1 MIAKNE
7 VQLMLK
13 KIKSFKMSTSEKKRM
28 LKFFQVRGSNKIN
41 KVMTYK
47 NFVALL
53 QRENGVITD
62 FVIGPEWNRVVFV
75 DIDVEI

>member
-1 MIAKNE
+1 MIAKNKI
-7 VQLMLK
+7 QPMLK
-13 KIKSFKMSTSEKKRM
+13 KIKSFKMSTAEKKRM

-47 NFVALL
+47 SFVELL

-62 FVIGPEWNRVVFV
+62 FVIGPKWNRVVFV
-75 DIDVEI
+75 DINVEI